1 MANVSAVIDL
11 RVTGLKGI
19 DAVTNKLKQIE
30 KITKSIKP
38 IPSIFDR
45 RQSESVKNAQDALTG
60 LLKKFG
66 EKGKASDFANTISG
80 LNNQLSSFNRIA
92 NNSKVNSEQFA
103 NSLLAGENASRQLLR
118 AELKRIQTLNNAYST
133 DTQAKGGASVGI
145 GKQLA
150 ELLKVGNTMP
160 KSTAGLN
167 TYRAELER
175 VLNVVDIGSKE
186 YRELEEAI
194 KRVNAQMRQLK
205 ARGVMRGTVSGDTGF
220 SASQYGPQRAR
231 GRSGRSGRFGRIIQS
246 AGIGG
251 GFPLLFGGGPLQ
263 SIAGLLGGGIGEAI
277 SPRGGFAG
285 SIAATAIVSQVSQAV
300 TAVGALGKAL
310 NPLTADIGKLT
321 RAIGIVGTAEA
332 ERLKVI
338 EELAGKQA
346 ALKAASD
353 LLANQIGTA
362 GVQALK
368 TFGEDFQTLGNEF
381 SRLFTAM
388 GASLANFI
396 NNSGALKALIESLEN
411 RNLRTQAFNNQDPE
425 MQGLIKNLQ
434 RAEFEQDIAGVSG
447 GGISLKEQEKLQNNV
462 AKARQKVFDLQR
474 KTNAE
479 TDIQINLTRTAKD
492 IFDANLKKLEKE
504 GSILKEKLKNG
515 DAAAE
520 IKKLELDLQE
530 RLNDEKFEF
539 TDKQKEALID
549 AKNLNDETNKTIELF
564 KQIKTTIAT
573 GITNAIKGLIE
584 GTKTLGESLGAIA
597 KQIADLILQ
606 KAILSAVDKVF
617 TFGSGGVT
625 KGSVSDLPKVAT
637 AAQGAFFGNGI
648 RPFSTGGITTRPTL
662 GLIGEAG
669 ESEYIIPASKM
680 STAMQRYSAGARGE
694 SVIPGIGSSQS
705 VGGGGGSTTVNYS
718 GPILN
723 FNSEEFVPKSA
734 VNDIISTAARQGA
747 SQGSSQTF
755 ATLRNSRSAR
765 SRIGL

>member
-30 KITKSIKP
+30 KITKSIQP

-66 EKGKASDFANTISG
+66 EKGKATDFANTISG
-80 LNNQLSSFNRIA
+80 LNNQLSNFNRIA
-92 NNSKVNSEQFA
+92 SNADVKSEEFA

-150 ELLKVGNTMP
+150 ELLRVGNTMP

-194 KRVNAQMRQLK
+194 KRVNAQMRLLK
-205 ARGVMRGTVSGDTGF
+205 ARGVIKGTVSGDTGF
-220 SASQYGPQRAR
+220 SANQYGPQRAR
-231 GRSGRSGRFGRIIQS
+231 GRSGRFGRIIQS

-321 RAIGIVGTAEA
+321 QAIGIVGTAEA

-411 RNLRTQAFNNQDPE
+411 RNLRTQAFNNPDEE

-434 RAEFEQDIAGVSG
+434 RAELEQNIAGVSG
-447 GGISLKEQEKLQNNV
+447 GGISLKEQERLQNNV
-462 AKARQKVFDLQR
+462 AKILQKIFDLQR

-479 TDIQINLTRTAKD
+479 TDIQINSTRTAKD
-492 IFDANLKKLEKE
+492 IFDANLKNLEKE

-530 RLNDEKFEF
+530 KLNNENFEF
-539 TDKQKEALID
+539 SDKQKEALIN

-584 GTKTLGESLGAIA
+584 GTKTLGESLSAIA

-694 SVIPGIGSSQS
+694 SVIPGTGSSTS
-705 VGGGGGSTTVNYS
+705 GGGSSSTTVNYS
-718 GPILN
+718 GPVLT

-734 VNDIISTAARQGA
+734 VGEIIATAA
-747 SQGSSQTF
+747 SQGAKAGENRTLS
-755 ATLRNSRSAR
+755 TLRNNRSAR
-765 SRIGL
+765 SRIGI

>member
-11 RVTGLKGI
+11 RVNGTKQV
-19 DAVTNKLKQIE
+19 DAIADRLNQINRIA
-30 KITKSIKP
+30 KNIQP
-38 IPSIFDR
+38 IPTLFDKR
-45 RQSESVKNAQDALTG
+45 SPEILKAAKQSLTD
-60 LLKKFG
+60 LLKKYGEAGKVSGFG
-66 EKGKASDFANTISG
+66 KSISS
-80 LNNQLSSFNRIA
+80 LNNQLSNFNRIA
-92 NNSKVNSEQFA
+92 SNADVKSRQFTTA
-103 NSLLAGENASRQLLR
+103 LTASENASRQLLR
-118 AELKRIQTLNNAYST
+118 AELKRIQTLNNLYST
-133 DTQAKGGASVGI
+133 NAQAKGDGSVGI
-145 GKQLA
+145 GKQLT

-160 KSTAGLN
+160 KSTAGLT
-167 TYRAELER
+167 TYRSELQR
-175 VLNVVDIGSKE
+175 VLDLVDIGSKE
-186 YRELEEAI
+186 YRELERAI
-194 KRVNAQMRQLK
+194 RRVNVAM
-205 ARGVMRGTVSGDTGF
+205 GDTGF
-220 SASQYGPQRAR
+220 SAREYGPQQA
-231 GRSGRSGRFGRIIQS
+231 GGKSKKFKGSGRFGRIIQS

-321 RAIGIVGTAEA
+321 QAIGIVGTAEA
-332 ERLKVI
+332 QRLKVI
-338 EELAGKQA
+338 EQIAGKQA

-368 TFGEDFQTLGNEF
+368 TFGEDFQTVGNEF

-425 MQGLIKNLQ
+425 MKGLIKNLQ

-447 GGISLKEQEKLQNNV
+447 GGISLKEQERLQNNV

-479 TDIQINLTRTAKD
+479 TNINIDVTRTVGA

-584 GTKTLGESLGAIA
+584 GTKTLGESLSAIA

-694 SVIPGIGSSQS
+694 SVIPGTGSSQS

-718 GPILN
+718 GPVLT
-723 FNSEEFVPKSA
+723 FNSEEFVPKAA
-734 VNDIISTAARQGA
+734 VGEIIATATARGA
-747 SQGSSQTF
+747 KAGETRTLSS
-755 ATLRNSRSAR
+755 LKNSRSRR
-765 SRIGL
+765 STIGL